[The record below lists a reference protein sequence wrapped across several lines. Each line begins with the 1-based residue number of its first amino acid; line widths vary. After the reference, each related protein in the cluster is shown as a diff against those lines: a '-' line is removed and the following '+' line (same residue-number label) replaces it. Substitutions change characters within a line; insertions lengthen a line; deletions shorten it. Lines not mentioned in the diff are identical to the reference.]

1 MLDPR
6 VWFAF
11 AISVILAVTGG
22 YLYGRHDGTKLNE
35 AKWVAASAKAQKLA
49 DDKYDVAQKKIS
61 ALEGTLKDEQE
72 NAFTVA
78 RQRDDAI
85 RSGALK
91 LYVPTVSPSGE
102 PGGTGLKLKETRA
115 ELDPAFAVRIFAIT
129 DDGDRAIREL
139 NSCIDAYEAVRIQYG
154 NNRVQ

>member
-6 VWFAF
+6 VWLAF
-11 AISVILAVTGG
+11 AISVILACTGG
-22 YLYGRHDGTKLNE
+22 YLYGRHDGTKLTE
-35 AKWVAASAKAQKLA
+35 AKWVEASAKAQRLA
-49 DDKYDVAQKKIS
+49 DAKYDVAQKKIS
-61 ALEGTLKDEQE
+61 ALEGTLRDEQE
-72 NAFTVA
+72 NAFVVA

-102 PGGTGLKLKETRA
+102 PGGSGITFKETRA
-115 ELDPAFAVRIFAIT
+115 ELDPAFAIRVFAIT
-129 DDGDRAIREL
+129 DYGDQAIREL
-139 NSCIDAYEAVRIQYG
+139 NSCIDAYDAVRIQYG